1 MTDRV
6 PEPGEIPD
14 AGEEAAWAELVARWD
29 DPLAHRAFLDRCH
42 DLGALSQAGAR
53 YRAVLSGRPGDP
65 AAAAGRDEVVRR
77 ATILGL
83 ASMPRT
89 PVPAAA
95 VPWVRPAVYVGV
107 AVTLLALA
115 GAVVVGFLRSGV
127 LR

>member
-1 MTDRV
+1 MNDLA
-6 PEPGEIPD
+6 PEPGEIPA

-42 DLGALSQAGAR
+42 DLGALSRAGAR
-53 YRAVLSGRPGDP
+53 YRAVLARRPGDP

-77 ATILGL
+77 ATVLGL
-83 ASMPRT
+83 ASLPRT
-89 PVPAAA
+89 AAPVPAA
-95 VPWVRPAVYVGV
+95 PWVRPVVYVGV

-115 GAVVVGFLRSGV
+115 AAVVVGFLRSGV

>member
-1 MTDRV
+1 MNDV
-6 PEPGEIPD
+6 APEPGRTPD
-14 AGEEAAWAELVARWD
+14 AGEEAAWAELVSRWD

-53 YRAVLSGRPGDP
+53 YRAVLSRRPGDP
-65 AAAAGRDEVVRR
+65 EAAAGRDEVVRR

-89 PVPAAA
+89 PVPAPA
-95 VPWVRPAVYVGV
+95 PRWVRPAVYVGV
-107 AVTLLALA
+107 AVILLALA
-115 GAVVVGFLRSGV
+115 VAVVAGFLRSGA